1 MPDAESTVICRLWAN
16 SIMNSS
22 CFHKE
27 SRLEYTIRLV
37 NVELFQVYIKG
48 NTTRVNSTRKKNIIY
63 KRGKHGFYC
72 YIFGACHR
80 WALGMLCDMSIGDYT
95 GSDFSNSFP

>member
-1 MPDAESTVICRLWAN
+1 
-16 SIMNSS
+16 MNSS

-72 YIFGACHR
+72 YIFGTCYR
-80 WALGMLCDMSIGDYT
+80 WALGMLCDMSIGNYT
-95 GSDFSNSFP
+95 GSDFLNSFP